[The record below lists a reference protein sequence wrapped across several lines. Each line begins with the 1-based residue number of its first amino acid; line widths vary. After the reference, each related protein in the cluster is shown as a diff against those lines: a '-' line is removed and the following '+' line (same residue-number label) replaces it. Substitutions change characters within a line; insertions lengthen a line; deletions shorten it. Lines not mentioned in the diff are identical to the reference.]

1 MAITNKATITQ
12 WDDGKGFGFATA
24 NGVKYFLHISA
35 LGRPARAPRVG
46 DTVVVLSFG
55 KTDRGPRIEK
65 GELEGVPMQA
75 SPSYSRQIHATGPR
89 KNKPFR
95 KFMLCVC
102 IALAA
107 ISGIY
112 SLAGKVGLLP
122 GSAPG
127 HDAPHY
133 STSGQYTTRDEVAK
147 YICDYGHLPPNYVN
161 KSEGKRLYESRT
173 GNTFRKWNFNP
184 LTTLGVMIGGDGFS
198 NREGLLPPGDYR
210 EADVDY
216 FGENRGTKRLVYSS
230 GCNIYYTGDHYGT
243 FTKLSF

>member
-1 MAITNKATITQ
+1 MPITNKATVTQ
-12 WDDGKGFGFATA
+12 WNSEKGFGFATA

-65 GELEGVPMQA
+65 GELDGVPMQA
-75 SPSYSRQIHATGPR
+75 SPSYSRQTHVAR
-89 KNKPFR
+89 HRRNKPFH
-95 KFMLCVC
+95 KFMLCLC
-102 IALAA
+102 IALAT

-112 SLAGKVGLLP
+112 SLAGKAVMLP
-122 GSAPG
+122 GSTPG

-147 YICDYGHLPPNYVN
+147 YICDYGLLPPNYVN

-184 LTTLGVMIGGDGFS
+184 LTTLGVMIGGDVFS
-198 NREGLLPPGDYR
+198 NRDGLLPPGDYR

-216 FGENRGTKRLVYSS
+216 FAENRGTKRLVYAS
-230 GCNIYYTGDHYGT
+230 GCNIYYTSDHYGS
-243 FTKLSF
+243 FTKLY